1 MAATLVDKMAQEEYA
16 TEAERA
22 RDEGIAEGVCA
33 SAYIAGSDTVSSSS
47 TQNQSSWPN

>member
-33 SAYIAGSDTVSSSS
+33 SAYIAGSDTVSLV
-47 TQNQSSWPN
+47 PNEESAKLT

>member
-16 TEAERA
+16 TEAERT

-33 SAYIAGSDTVSSSS
+33 SAYIAGSDTVSFVLIVESV
-47 TQNQSSWPN
+47 TLA